1 MALPNQ
7 NSYISPDEY
16 LELERKSGLRYEYVA
31 GEVYAMSGG
40 SWNHSL
46 IISNTNRS
54 LGNQLD
60 GKVCTSLSSDMR
72 LHVASAKAYR
82 YPDVMVVCGEPQFRE
97 DRSDII
103 TNPIVLIEVLSQST
117 LSVDH
122 IEKKYEYFQIPSLRE
137 YLLISQDKP
146 QIESYLRKDDDSW
159 LNNTLS
165 GLDTMIDLLSINC
178 SLTLSAVYQKVTFD
192 SSSERGE

>member
-7 NSYISPDEY
+7 KPYIPPNEY
-16 LELERKSGLRYEYVA
+16 LELEHNSELRYEYVA

-60 GKVCTSLSSDMR
+60 NKPCTSLVSDMR
-72 LHVASAKAYR
+72 LHVASVKAYR
-82 YPDVMVVCGEPQFRE
+82 YPDVMVVCGEPQFHD
-97 DRSDII
+97 DRTDII
-103 TNPIVLIEVLSQST
+103 INPIVLIEVLSQSPA
-117 LSVDH
+117 SIDH
-122 IEKKYEYFQIPSLRE
+122 IEKKYEYFQIPSLKE

-146 QIESYLRKDDDSW
+146 QIEWYLRQQDEAL
-159 LNNTLS
+159 LNNIIS
-165 GLDTMIDLLSINC
+165 GIDATMDVVSINC
-178 SLTLSAVYQKVTFD
+178 TLKLSDVYQNITFE
-192 SSSERGE
+192 SSPHEE